1 MREANMRVC
10 VIGNG
15 VAGSMVA
22 EKLSSRGLDVTLYT
36 EESYGFYSRIKLP
49 QLLCDEAAL
58 SALPSTREAP
68 YLVHKAVKKIDR
80 QKQELLLEGGETTS
94 YDFLVLA
101 TGSRGRVLDSFANT
115 KGVST
120 LRTLEDALLIGKT
133 ISDPVVVL
141 GGGLLGLEAA
151 LAIMRKGFAVTV
163 CEGASHI
170 LCRQLD
176 EQASNLLRA
185 QLESDG
191 LVIYESV
198 KATGKRID
206 KEGRI
211 EALVAEGRNDIPCK
225 TLVLSLGVNAETT
238 LAKDAQLE
246 VDRGIVVDEKL
257 RTSDEHI
264 FAIGDCAQYQG
275 QVPGILPVAI
285 GMAQSV
291 MATLLGETK
300 DYIPPVLMTRF
311 KDEKLELGSVGDVS
325 GVSTHILKDGRYEAY
340 FVDEGKLK
348 GAILYGNT
356 ENVSF
361 LRSHYLKAVT
371 VEEIAGLLSF

>member
-1 MREANMRVC
+1 MRVC

-22 EKLSSRGLDVTLYT
+22 ERLSSRGVAVTLYT
-36 EESYGFYSRIKLP
+36 EEPYGFYSRIKLP
-49 QLLCDEAAL
+49 QLLCDEEGL
-58 SALPSTREAP
+58 CALPSTREAP

-80 QKQELLLEGGETTS
+80 QKQEILLDDGETS
-94 YDFLVLA
+94 PYDFLVLA
-101 TGSRGRVLDSFANT
+101 TGSRGRVLDAFANT

-120 LRTLEDALLIGKT
+120 LRTLEDALLISQT
-133 ISDPVVVL
+133 LADPVVVL

-151 LAIMRKGFAVTV
+151 LAILRKGYGVTV

-170 LCRQLD
+170 LARQLD
-176 EQASNLLRA
+176 AKASKLLRV

-191 LVIYESV
+191 LVINECI
-198 KATGKRID
+198 KATGKRVD
-206 KEGRI
+206 QDNRI
-211 EALVAEGRNDIPCK
+211 EALVVEGREDIPCK
-225 TLVLSLGVNAETT
+225 TLILSLGVNAETS
-238 LAKDAQLE
+238 LAKDADLE

-264 FAIGDCAQYQG
+264 FAIGDCAQYKG

-311 KDEKLELGSVGDVS
+311 KDEKLEIVSVGDVS
-325 GVSTHILKDGRYEAY
+325 GASTNKLKDGRYEAY
-340 FVDEGKLK
+340 FVEDGKLK
-348 GAILYGNT
+348 GALLYGSV
-356 ENVSF
+356 ENVAF

-371 VEEIAGLLSF
+371 PEEIAELLSF

>member
-1 MREANMRVC
+1 MRVC

-22 EKLSSRGLDVTLYT
+22 ERLSIRSLVVTLYT
-36 EESYGFYSRIKLP
+36 EEPYGFYSRIKLP
-49 QLLCDEAAL
+49 QLLCDETAL
-58 SALPSTREAP
+58 RALPSLREAP
-68 YLVHKAVKKIDR
+68 YLVHKAVRKIDR
-80 QKQELLLEGGETTS
+80 QKQELLLAGGETTH

-101 TGSRGRVLDSFANT
+101 TGSRGRILEAFADT

-120 LRTLEDALLIGKT
+120 LRTLEDALLIGQT
-133 ISDPVVVL
+133 ITDPVVVL

-151 LAIMRKGFAVTV
+151 LAIMRKGYSVTV
-163 CEGASHI
+163 CEGSPHI
-170 LCRQLD
+170 LGRQLNA
-176 EQASNLLRA
+176 QASKLLRT

-191 LVIYESV
+191 LVIHENV
-198 KATGKRID
+198 KATGKRVD

-211 EALVAEGRNDIPCK
+211 EALLAEDREPIACK
-225 TLVLSLGVNAETT
+225 TLILSLGVNTETT
-238 LAKDAQLE
+238 LAKDANLE

-264 FAIGDCAQYQG
+264 FAIGDCAQYKG

-311 KDEKLELGSVGDVS
+311 KDEKLGIVSVGDVS
-325 GVSTHILKDGRYEAY
+325 GKSTNKLKDGRYEAY
-340 FVDEGKLK
+340 FVDEGRLI

-356 ENVSF
+356 ENMAF
-361 LRSHYLKAVT
+361 MRSRYLKAVT
-371 VEEIAGLLSF
+371 TEEIAELLSF